1 MRETSLQIIVHL
13 VLVGMRVGAHRGD
26 LVGLLVLQPRVDEV
40 LRENVSFGEELVV
53 LAQRVQ
59 SGLEGARQLR
69 DVLVLGRGQLVEVL
83 VDRRGRFDAALDA
96 VDARHEARG
105 ERQVG
110 VRARVRHA
118 VLHALGLGRRARH
131 GDADA
136 RGAVA
141 RRVHEVDRGFEAGNQ
156 ASEGVHRRVRE
167 GQQRRGVLEQAADEP
182 ASRVGQRTVA
192 ALVVE
197 QGLAVLPQ
205 RDVGV
210 HARAVVAKEGLGHE
224 GRGMAEV

>member
-1 MRETSLQIIVHL
+1 MTIRSQVVVHL

-26 LVGLLVLQPRVDEV
+26 LVGLLVFEPRVDEV
-40 LRENVSFGEELVV
+40 LREDVALGEELVV
-53 LAQRVQ
+53 LAQRVE
-59 SGLEGARQLR
+59 SSLERAGQLR

-83 VDRRGRFDAALDA
+83 VDGGCRLDAALDT
-96 VDARHEARG
+96 VDTRHEARG

-118 VLHALGLGRRARH
+118 VFHALGLGRRARH

-141 RRVHEVDRGFEAGNQ
+141 RRVHEVDRGLETGNQ

-167 GQQRRGVLEQAADEP
+167 GEERGRVLEQATDEP
-182 ASRVGQRTVA
+182 AGRVGQGSVA

-197 QGLAVLPQ
+197 QRLAVLPQ
-205 RDVGV
+205 RDMRV
-210 HARAVVAKEGLGHE
+210 HA
-224 GRGMAEV
+224 